1 MPNNGLPGWETEA
14 IRLSVFPVSETA
26 AVEALHWEQAVG
38 VPPETV
44 NRQSQQ
50 PQMPRIIEE
59 GPWNNCRLQADSQR
73 GQIHWRA
80 FSGTPNPDGPGSIGS
95 LSGVARPFQAAM
107 SQWFAAHCPA
117 INRFAFGANLMI
129 PADSLQEVCAYL
141 DGMLPTVSVAD
152 AGARDFVYRINRRRQ
167 SRHHQGLGI
176 NRLATWS
183 AVQGMGFEIVIVGG
197 VPSARVSE
205 GRNFCRLELDINTIP
220 IPTDVIPREVLPNV
234 FAELI
239 DAAIE
244 ISIEGDIP

>member
-1 MPNNGLPGWETEA
+1 MPDNGLPGWETEA
-14 IRLSVFPVSETA
+14 IRLSVFPVRETT
-26 AVEALHWEQAVG
+26 AVETLHWEQTVG

-44 NRQSQQ
+44 NRQYQQ
-50 PQMPRIIEE
+50 PQMPRIVEE

-80 FSGTPNPDGPGSIGS
+80 FSATPNPDSPGSIGS

-107 SQWFAAHCPA
+107 SQWSPRTVPPSTGSHS
-117 INRFAFGANLMI
+117 GANLMI
-129 PADSLQEVCAYL
+129 PADSVQEVCAYL

-152 AGARDFVYRINRRRQ
+152 AGARDFMYRINRRRQ
-167 SRHHQGLGI
+167 SRHHQGLEV
-176 NRLATWS
+176 NRLAAWS

-205 GRNFCRLELDINTIP
+205 GRNFCRLELDINTVP
-220 IPTDVIPREVLPNV
+220 IPADAIPQEVLPNV
-234 FAELI
+234 LAELI

-244 ISIEGDIP
+244 ISTEGDIP